1 MAEILEETKGKDG
14 RRVLKVAKENFLQ
27 LMEELKAQG
36 FDHLS
41 LITGVDWRDRIE
53 MVYHLHNMESD
64 NYVVVKSETQDNRFP
79 SVMHLWTSADWDERE
94 QWDMLGV
101 WFEGHENLKRLFLP
115 DSWTGHPL
123 RKNYD
128 LSKVQYVNMDDEG
141 NDYATFD
148 PGDGW

>member
-14 RRVLKVAKENFLQ
+14 RRVLKVAKENFLE
-27 LMEELKAQG
+27 LMKELKEQG
-36 FDHLS
+36 YDHLS
-41 LITGVDWRDRIE
+41 LITAIDWRDRIE
-53 MVYHLHNMESD
+53 LVYHLHNMSDD
-64 NYVVVKSETQDNRFP
+64 NYVVVKSDTLDNLFP
-79 SVMHLWTSADWDERE
+79 SVASLWKSADWDERE
-94 QWDMLGV
+94 QWDMMGV

-115 DSWTGHPL
+115 ESWVGHPL

-128 LSKVQYVNMDDEG
+128 LSKVQYINMDDDG